1 MRVLL
6 YLLVCCAMPL
16 LCASQQPSDSSGLGT
31 IHGFL
36 KTAYAR
42 IEDADTKSL
51 AIGMHESY
59 RALCK
64 RFGARVVGYELRK
77 MFESQR
83 ADLEISVYRLK
94 KVGVLLRRLQ
104 EEADDDDD
112 DGDDLQ
118 MHQLRMRRMRT
129 SV

>member
-1 MRVLL
+1 
-6 YLLVCCAMPL
+6 
-16 LCASQQPSDSSGLGT
+16 
-31 IHGFL
+31 
-36 KTAYAR
+36 
-42 IEDADTKSL
+42 
-51 AIGMHESY
+51 
-59 RALCK
+59 
-64 RFGARVVGYELRK
+64 

-112 DGDDLQ
+112 DDGDELQ